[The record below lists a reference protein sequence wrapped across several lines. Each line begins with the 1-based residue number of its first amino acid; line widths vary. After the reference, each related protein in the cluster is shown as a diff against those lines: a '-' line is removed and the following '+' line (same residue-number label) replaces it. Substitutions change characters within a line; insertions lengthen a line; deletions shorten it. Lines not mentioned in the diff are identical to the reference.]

1 VHIDPIGKCGEERRD
16 CSARLW
22 KELIVVQN
30 IQRESRFIF
39 AAFIDIGGRMI
50 DDSLT
55 IRNEAMTARERGTI
69 FVASTGGALMVR
81 TGREGGMFEANHESL
96 LQERK

>member
-1 VHIDPIGKCGEERRD
+1 
-16 CSARLW
+16 
-22 KELIVVQN
+22 
-30 IQRESRFIF
+30 
-39 AAFIDIGGRMI
+39 MI

-55 IRNEAMTARERGTI
+55 IRNEAMTARERWTI